1 MEGFDQQVEDY
12 FTRLRKTVDVVPK
25 ADVATLARLLLQA
38 YDHDKLVI
46 TMGNGGHG
54 ATASH
59 FINDLSKHTVVSDR
73 KNEVVVTQKR
83 FRALCLL
90 DNLSLVTAWAND
102 TGYENVFVQQIANW
116 VGEGDLVIAVSGSGN
131 SENILRALSLAN
143 EREAIT
149 VGIAGHQG
157 GKMKQVAQH
166 CIIVPGEDDLLIE
179 DMHLSIF
186 HAVTSVVRR
195 ELQGRVRHES

>member
-1 MEGFDQQVEDY
+1 MESFDEQVQDY
-12 FTRLRKTVDVVPK
+12 FVRLRSAVDVVPVSE
-25 ADVATLARLLLQA
+25 VATLARLLLQA
-38 YDHDKLVI
+38 YDRDKFVI

-59 FINDLSKHTVVSDR
+59 FINDLSKHTVVSDH
-73 KNEVVVTQKR
+73 KNEVVVSQKR

-102 TGYENVFVQQIANW
+102 MGYENVFVQQIANW

-131 SENILRALSLAN
+131 SENILRALALAN
-143 EREAIT
+143 ERGAIT
-149 VGIAGHQG
+149 VGIAGYQG
-157 GKMKQVAQH
+157 GKVKQVVRH
-166 CIIVPGEDDLLIE
+166 CIIVPAENDLFIE

-195 ELQGRVRHES
+195 ELQGRAKNGS

>member
-1 MEGFDQQVEDY
+1 MESFDEQVQDY
-12 FTRLRKTVDVVPK
+12 FVRLRSAVDVVPLS
-25 ADVATLARLLLQA
+25 DVATLARLLLQA
-38 YDHDKLVI
+38 YDHNKFVI

-73 KNEVVVTQKR
+73 KNEVVLSQKR
-83 FRALCLL
+83 FRAVCLL
-90 DNLSLVTAWAND
+90 DSLSLVTAWAND
-102 TGYENVFVQQIANW
+102 MGYENVFVQQIANW

-131 SENILRALSLAN
+131 SENILRALALAN
-143 EREAIT
+143 ERGAIT
-149 VGIAGHQG
+149 VGIAGYQG
-157 GKMKQVAQH
+157 GKMKQIVRH
-166 CIIVPGEDDLLIE
+166 CIIVPAENDLLIE

-195 ELQGRVRHES
+195 ELQGRARNGS